1 MDSIIHMSLPQ
12 YDFKIKL
19 IFRQFKRKQ
28 INKRKRKKGR
38 YVLKSHDHILHG
50 TKTKNN
56 QDMKKIEGKK
66 PKQEGRFF

>member
-28 INKRKRKKGR
+28 INKRKRKK
-38 YVLKSHDHILHG
+38 
-50 TKTKNN
+50 
-56 QDMKKIEGKK
+56 IEKEK
-66 PKQEGRFF
+66 RKMCFKES